1 MTGCVAT
8 AMAMILKYHEYPVK
22 GKGTHSYAAS
32 NGIKCS
38 FDYGNATFDWDNMLA
53 FEGNTAPYMQYAYTR
68 VLSVFRKAGIDEN
81 AMIDAPVVIAE
92 DREAQL
98 AARLLQFEETLSVV
112 AREGTPHVMC
122 AYLYDLAGLFSG
134 FYEHCPI
141 LSAES
146 EETRNSRLKLALLT
160 AKTLKLGL
168 DTLGIETV
176 ERM

>member
-1 MTGCVAT
+1 
-8 AMAMILKYHEYPVK
+8 
-22 GKGTHSYAAS
+22 
-32 NGIKCS
+32 
-38 FDYGNATFDWDNMLA
+38 MLA

-134 FYEHCPI
+134 FYEHLPDPQRGKRRDPQQPSEAGAAHGENPRWVSIPSVSKPSSVCNKQPG
-141 LSAES
+141 ES
-146 EETRNSRLKLALLT
+146 RVSFIRRLTSGRPAQKYLRRYSVRQRIAI
-160 AKTLKLGL
+160 A
-168 DTLGIETV
+168 
-176 ERM
+176 